1 MTLRARL
8 LSLTLSMVAIVAVTL
23 IALDLNSL
31 AGTSLDVAIGSSEMA
46 ARQIQSVVR
55 RKVTN
60 TTPLSSM
67 TLSQTKAL
75 WMRAVAADR
84 DLAALLEGT
93 MAQSS
98 SIVEIN
104 IAGEDSIVLAASNP
118 RRRGPPMT
126 SRQDLH
132 DLRDASPLGRITAIW
147 KGRDDYETRLPLGI
161 GDQAAPLFTIQILV
175 APALLR
181 DAMLAPLRNMAAASG
196 IALLLAF
203 FLAYWSARVALRPLA
218 RISHLIDDIAGG
230 RIPDS
235 NARKAD
241 EARELVIIE
250 SKLNLLGER
259 FRGATKDLEG
269 ALARLDAGTRRH
281 IEDQLAL
288 ARRLTAINSLTSRV
302 AHEIKNPLNSIALRL
317 EVLRGRVSEE
327 APDTDPEFAILSE
340 EVVRLDRVVRTFLD
354 FNRPV
359 ELRLAEIDLRELMRE
374 TLQFLVPEAAQRGID
389 IVFEGSEEPLAVR
402 ADSDLLRQAL
412 LNISVNAIEA
422 MEKGGKLRLGLERH
436 GDTCVLHIADTG
448 TGIPREQL
456 DKIFQLYFTTKPK
469 GSGIGLA
476 MTFRAVQLH
485 GGTIE
490 VESVQGKGTTFFV
503 KLPLAGVS

>member
-8 LSLTLSMVAIVAVTL
+8 LSLTLSMVAIVALTL
-23 IALDLNSL
+23 IALNLNSL

-46 ARQIQSVVR
+46 ARQIHSVVV
-55 RKVTN
+55 RKLAS
-60 TTPLSSM
+60 TTPGSL
-67 TLSQTKAL
+67 TLAETKAL
-75 WMRAVAADR
+75 WTRAVAEDG

-118 RRRGPPMT
+118 QRRKTPMV

-132 DLRDASPLGRITAIW
+132 ELRDDTPLGRITAIW
-147 KGRDDYETRLPLGI
+147 KGREDYETRLPLGI
-161 GDQAAPLFTIQILV
+161 SGQKAPLFTIQVLV
-175 APALLR
+175 APVLLR
-181 DAMLAPLRNMAAASG
+181 AAMLPALWNMAAASSV
-196 IALLLAF
+196 ALALAF
-203 FLAYWSARVALRPLA
+203 VLAYWSARIALRPLA

-230 RIPDS
+230 RVPDVT
-235 NARKAD
+235 AGKAD
-241 EARELVIIE
+241 EARELAVIE
-250 SKLNLLGER
+250 SKLSLLGER

-281 IEDQLAL
+281 IEDQLL
-288 ARRLTAINSLTSRV
+288 MARRLTAINSLTSRV
-302 AHEIKNPLNSIALRL
+302 AHEIKNPLNSISLRL
-317 EVLRGRVSEE
+317 EVLRSRVSEE
-327 APDTDPEFAILSE
+327 EPDTASEFAILSE
-340 EVVRLDRVVRTFLD
+340 EVLRLDRVVRTFLD

-359 ELRLAEIDLRELMRE
+359 ELRLAETDLRELTRE
-374 TLQFLVPEAAQRGID
+374 MLNFLEPEAAQRGIRILFD
-389 IVFEGSEEPLAVR
+389 DMAGPVAVR

-422 MEKGGKLRLGLERH
+422 MGTGGELRMLLERAGDSCVIRI
-436 GDTCVLHIADTG
+436 GDTG
-448 TGIPREQL
+448 PGIPREQL

-490 VESVQGKGTTFFV
+490 VDSMVGRGTTFLV
-503 KLPLAGVS
+503 TLPLAGVS